1 MGEKNV
7 FYAFGVRDIN
17 TNEFKHDPSMVQ
29 FKGFVFEGN
38 GSFDKIVHEIGVHS
52 CTQDDLKR
60 LYKPDARFKKKIAS
74 LLNKK

>member
-1 MGEKNV
+1 
-7 FYAFGVRDIN
+7 
-17 TNEFKHDPSMVQ
+17 MVQ